1 MAVTGSVALGGQNGA
16 NRDSRGTS
24 GRAYGAGYRVPGPCL
39 PQRLRAGP
47 AVQRAGGRVHDAAPG
62 QADPVARAHGAH
74 RDPVPQVRGVVRVVE
89 RDPVGEVRQGRPQDR
104 RDGAAHRG
112 AGRHREVRGG
122 GDRRLAGV
130 PAGVVRLPA
139 RHEGRGPAVHVREG
153 RPPGDL
159 LLLLPVGRGLR
170 AGVPQGLRLLPLPGQ
185 DLGQRPRVGQAAGGQ
200 GRHRVHR
207 AGQRVRVLRR
217 PGRAAGDLRPAPAG
231 HHRGLRSAV
240 DALDPHA
247 LRKQGPRCRVLVGVL
262 DEAGRGLPHHR
273 LRRPAPG
280 PVVLR
285 GADRRQPG
293 PGPPGER
300 RRSSSAGGSA
310 ATPPAPSAPP
320 STGPSST
327 RTTRAWS

>member
-24 GRAYGAGYRVPGPCL
+24 GRAYGAGHRVPGPCL

-47 AVQRAGGRVHDAAPG
+47 AVQRAGGRVHDPAPG
-62 QADPVARAHGAH
+62 QADPVARADGAH

-104 RDGAAHRG
+104 RDAAAHCG
-112 AGRHREVRGG
+112 AGRHGKIRGG

-170 AGVPQGLRLLPLPGQ
+170 AGRSSRSAPTSPT
-185 DLGQRPRVGQAAGGQ
+185 RPRSGSTATSGPSG
-200 GRHRVHR
+200 
-207 AGQRVRVLRR
+207 RR
-217 PGRAAGDLRPAPAG
+217 PRPVSGSPSWPTGSRRATTR
-231 HHRGLRSAV
+231 
-240 DALDPHA
+240 
-247 LRKQGPRCRVLVGVL
+247 PRCRRSATGSS
-262 DEAGRGLPHHR
+262 R
-273 LRRPAPG
+273 APS
-280 PVVLR
+280 
-285 GADRRQPG
+285 
-293 PGPPGER
+293 
-300 RRSSSAGGSA
+300 RSSLSGGCTGSPCPSEARTAMPGTGGSA
-310 ATPPAPSAPP
+310 
-320 STGPSST
+320 
-327 RTTRAWS
+327 R